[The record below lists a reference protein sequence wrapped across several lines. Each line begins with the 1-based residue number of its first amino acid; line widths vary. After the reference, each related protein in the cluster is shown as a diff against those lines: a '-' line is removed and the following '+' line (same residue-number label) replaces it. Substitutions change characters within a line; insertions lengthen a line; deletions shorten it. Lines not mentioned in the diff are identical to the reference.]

1 MIGKEQSHFM
11 WKLLYID
18 KYLNTNGFAYGLS
31 VRVRDIVFFLLSL
44 VTPPQIIGYNF
55 MYAVMDLVELSADLS
70 GYIAVHGSLVTKV
83 TYWS

>member
-1 MIGKEQSHFM
+1 MV
-11 WKLLYID
+11 LLMVS
-18 KYLNTNGFAYGLS
+18 LCVCVML
-31 VRVRDIVFFLLSL
+31 VFLLSL